1 LIVVENKK
9 LNIVFENMRNKNF
22 VRHLIQVAVVVS
34 LVVSCSLPTLAKDIP
49 SSGKLAARLQHFVDE
64 NIMAGAVMLV
74 ADKDKILDI
83 ETVGY
88 SDLATKKPIK
98 PNDIFWIASMSKA
111 ITSAALMM
119 LVDEGKVK
127 LDDPVEKYIPEI
139 KNVKVLDTNGVL
151 VEPNHPV
158 IIREILSHTSG
169 MRFLNTMDNQIIDA
183 VPLEESIMH
192 NLKDPLIFQP
202 GTDYRYSNEGID
214 TAGLIIQRVSGMPYE
229 KFLKKRIFDPLG
241 MKDTTFTPSPSQ
253 LKRLAK
259 SYKTTPKGL
268 EEVPVT
274 QLKQPLGGKG
284 HYPSPAG
291 GLFSTAIDCAHF
303 CQMLA
308 SGGTYKGKRYLSEEA
323 VKTMISKQTPDSVKE
338 NYGFGLSVGNG
349 YFGHGGAYKTNM
361 GVDRGQIR
369 IFMVQQANKWAH
381 GDPYADFVDE
391 AKKDFPVQQ
400 WTISFTAYL
409 SHSNN

>member
-1 LIVVENKK
+1 
-9 LNIVFENMRNKNF
+9 MRDTNF
-22 VRHLIQVAVVVS
+22 VRNLIQVAVAAT
-34 LVVSCSLPTLAKDIP
+34 LVVSCSLPAIGKDIP
-49 SSGKLAARLQHFVDE
+49 NTGKLAARLQHYVDE
-64 NIMAGAVMLV
+64 NVMAGAVMVV
-74 ADKDKILDI
+74 ADKDKILDL

-88 SDLATKKPIK
+88 SDLATKKPMR
-98 PNDIFWIASMSKA
+98 PDNVFWIASMSKA

-127 LDDPVEKYIPEI
+127 IDDPVEKYIPEI
-139 KNVKVLDTNGVL
+139 KNVKVLTNGVL
-151 VEPNHPV
+151 VEPSHPI

-169 MRFLNTMDNQIIDA
+169 MRFLNTMDNNIIDA

-192 NLKDPLIFQP
+192 NLKDPLLSQP
-202 GTDYRYSNEGID
+202 GTVYRYSNEGID

-229 KFLKKRIFDPLG
+229 KFLKKRLFDPLE
-241 MKDTTFTPSPSQ
+241 MKDTTFTPSASQ

-268 EEVPVT
+268 EEVPIN

-323 VKTMISKQTPDSVKE
+323 VKTMTSKQTPDSVKE

-349 YFGHGGAYKTNM
+349 YFGHGGAYNTHM
-361 GVDRGQIR
+361 
-369 IFMVQQANKWAH
+369 
-381 GDPYADFVDE
+381 
-391 AKKDFPVQQ
+391 
-400 WTISFTAYL
+400 
-409 SHSNN
+409 

>member
-1 LIVVENKK
+1 
-9 LNIVFENMRNKNF
+9 MRDTNF
-22 VRHLIQVAVVVS
+22 VRNLIQVAVAAT
-34 LVVSCSLPTLAKDIP
+34 LVVSCSLPAIGKDIP
-49 SSGKLAARLQHFVDE
+49 NTGKLAARLQHYVDE
-64 NIMAGAVMLV
+64 NVMAGAVMVV
-74 ADKDKILDI
+74 ADKDKILDL

-88 SDLATKKPIK
+88 SDLATKKPMR
-98 PNDIFWIASMSKA
+98 PDNVFWIASMSKA

-127 LDDPVEKYIPEI
+127 IDDPVEKYIPEI
-139 KNVKVLDTNGVL
+139 KNVKVLTNGVL
-151 VEPNHPV
+151 VEPSHPI

-169 MRFLNTMDNQIIDA
+169 MRFLNTMDNNIIDA

-192 NLKDPLIFQP
+192 NLKDPLLSQP
-202 GTDYRYSNEGID
+202 GTVYRYSNEGID

-229 KFLKKRIFDPLG
+229 KFLKKRLFDPLE
-241 MKDTTFTPSPSQ
+241 MKDTTFTPSASQ

-268 EEVPVT
+268 EEVPIN

-323 VKTMISKQTPDSVKE
+323 VKTMTSKQTPDSVKE

-349 YFGHGGAYKTNM
+349 YFGHGGAYNTHM
-361 GVDRGQIR
+361 DVDHGQIR
-369 IFMVQQANKWAH
+369 VFMVHQANKWAH

-391 AKKDFPVQQ
+391 AKKDFPVEQ
-400 WTISFTAYL
+400 
-409 SHSNN
+409 